1 MALTWQDELGEILD
15 KQVLKAEE
23 VVPAELYA
31 QIADLIESEKQ
42 LSYEEGRAES
52 GARWDPLSQGV

>member
-1 MALTWQDELGEILD
+1 VALTWQDELGEIVHRYWLN
-15 KQVLKAEE
+15 EE
-23 VVPAELYA
+23 NLSPGELYA
-31 QIADLIESEKQ
+31 QLADLIEAEKQ